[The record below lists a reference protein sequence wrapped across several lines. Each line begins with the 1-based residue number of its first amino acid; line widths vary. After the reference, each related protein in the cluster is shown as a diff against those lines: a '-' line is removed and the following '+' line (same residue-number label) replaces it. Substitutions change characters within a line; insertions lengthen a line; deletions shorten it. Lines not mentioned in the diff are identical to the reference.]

1 MSNFTCKECGTTH
14 LDLGAG
20 IGYRTTDDVNLIKI
34 NAIMAKNLEIAIE
47 ALKLYAYG
55 QIESVEE
62 NIDGEDEVVTYPYS
76 NDDGEAAKEALMK
89 MQSVKGLTK

>member
-1 MSNFTCKECGTTH
+1 MSNFTCKECGATH

-34 NAIMAKNLEIAIE
+34 NAIMAKNLEIALE
-47 ALKLYAYG
+47 ALRQYANEDNWCDCTAGFNPKPVDCGCYG
-55 QIESVEE
+55 CYGFQ
-62 NIDGEDEVVTYPYS
+62 
-76 NDDGEAAKEALMK
+76 EAQEALMK

>member
-1 MSNFTCKECGTTH
+1 MSNFTCKECGATH

-20 IGYRTTDDVNLIKI
+20 IGYRMTDDVNLIKI

-62 NIDGEDEVVTYPYS
+62 NIDGEDEIVTYPYS
-76 NDDGEAAKEALMK
+76 NDDGEVAKNALK
-89 MQSVKGLTK
+89 QIKELEK